1 MESYGYNWEE
11 TVLGIEEGNP
21 YFDLTLTKGKGTV
34 VVSSAM
40 AFYVFMDLESVRD
53 LFGESD
59 DFYNVLFSDEAL
71 DIPAGRL
78 YVALVVLIFV
88 CYFAIN
94 RVLVGRLKKMI
105 PAEVLKNRE

>member
-1 MESYGYNWEE
+1 M
-11 TVLGIEEGNP
+11 LGIEEGNP
-21 YFDLTLTKGKGTV
+21 YFDLTLTRGKGTV

-40 AFYVFMDLESVRD
+40 AVYVFMDLESARD

>member
-1 MESYGYNWEE
+1 M
-11 TVLGIEEGNP
+11 LGIEEGNP

-40 AFYVFMDLESVRD
+40 AFYVFMDLESARD

-71 DIPAGRL
+71 DIPAGPAVCGACRSHL
-78 YVALVVLIFV
+78 CLLFCHQPCSGRQTEENDSGRSTEKPRIIVL
-88 CYFAIN
+88 
-94 RVLVGRLKKMI
+94 
-105 PAEVLKNRE
+105 